1 MNKNWLR
8 EGLKRSGKTQRGLA
22 KALGIDPSNASRLV
36 SGKRRLKIEEI
47 DIVLDYFGSGPDA
60 IDMRAEG
67 MAEDAPFIW
76 SDFGR
81 RERDLEVRG
90 VALGGNEGTFLYNG
104 EVVDYVPRASGLAD
118 SPNAFA
124 LYVIGD
130 SMSPRYEP
138 GDMIFVDPE
147 RDVRAGDDVVV
158 EVAGKNSEPEGCY
171 IKRLIRRTSQ
181 KLVLKQFNPNRE
193 LIFKT
198 EKVLA
203 VHRILSAA
211 ELVGA

>member
-81 RERDLEVRG
+81 RERDLEVGTWHEYGERG
-90 VALGGNEGTFLYNG
+90 A
-104 EVVDYVPRASGLAD
+104 
-118 SPNAFA
+118 
-124 LYVIGD
+124 I
-130 SMSPRYEP
+130 P
-138 GDMIFVDPE
+138 GKAVG
-147 RDVRAGDDVVV
+147 AGRVTYRILN
-158 EVAGKNSEPEGCY
+158 VAGFVPCFIPHL
-171 IKRLIRRTSQ
+171 IKR
-181 KLVLKQFNPNRE
+181 
-193 LIFKT
+193 
-198 EKVLA
+198 
-203 VHRILSAA
+203 
-211 ELVGA
+211 G